1 MPDRERNTRAGEIHQ
16 TSGAGTMSEKVK
28 FLMTFRARLMLLLAS
43 VLLLTIV
50 LVLILDSWTRK
61 VANRIIDE
69 QNKQITEAVNRGY
82 DDLAQANY
90 LAWASLNS
98 EQYLYKIVEPRGLP
112 PSVENIFVTERDGK
126 VVDSTLGEFVDRHID
141 VPQDEESQVRSEDP
155 VRNATNG
162 SYDHAPKTYY
172 SPITTTRGL
181 YWIVIVTTQQG
192 IINEISDASKNLAE
206 RNRML
211 SNYRLGATA
220 GLLVLGLATLV
231 FICWRVIRP
240 IEKLAQAARRV
251 AAGSLDFHVD
261 IKRNDEIGQLADT
274 FNEMIDGLRSKHEL
288 KEKLDQAERVAVIGR
303 LTQSVAHEV
312 RNPLNV
318 INLSI
323 DHVSSKYAPE
333 DEKKREQFT
342 AILSSIKDEIA
353 RLKYLVSDLLNYG
366 RPAQLMLRPVD
377 MRDLV
382 DETMTLVRPQAD
394 VQGIEIKVS
403 SDAESAEVMGDR
415 ERLKSCLSNIV
426 INALQ
431 AMPTGGTLTTDI
443 HKNNR
448 MIELQISDTGIG
460 ISEEAIRKI
469 FEPYFS
475 TRNSGFGLGLAVTR
489 SIIEDHKGTI
499 EVQSERDKGT
509 TFTVKLPASNNGAA
523 D

>member
-1 MPDRERNTRAGEIHQ
+1 
-16 TSGAGTMSEKVK
+16 MSDKIK
-28 FLMTFRARLMLLLAS
+28 FLMTFRARLMLLLTA
-43 VLLLTIV
+43 VVLLTIV
-50 LVLILDSWTRK
+50 LVLILDSWSRK
-61 VANRIIDE
+61 IAERIIAE
-69 QNKQITEAVNRGY
+69 QNTQITDAVNRGY

-90 LAWASLNS
+90 LASLSLNS

-126 VVDSTLGEFVDRHID
+126 VIDSTLGEYVDEHID
-141 VPQDEESQVRSEDP
+141 VPKEEESQVRSEDP
-155 VRNATNG
+155 VSEKTNT

-172 SPITTTRGL
+172 SPITTTKGL

-192 IINEISDASKNLAE
+192 IINEIGDASKNLSE
-206 RNRML
+206 RNRLL

-220 GLLVLGLATLV
+220 GLLVLGLATV
-231 FICWRVIRP
+231 VIVGWRVIRP

-251 AAGSLDFHVD
+251 AAGSLDFQVD

-274 FNEMIDGLRSKHEL
+274 FNEMIDGLRSKGEL
-288 KEKLDQAERVAVIGR
+288 KEKLDQAERAAVIGR

-323 DHVSSKYAPE
+323 DHVSTKYAPE
-333 DEKKREQFT
+333 DEKKRAQFT

-366 RPAQLMLRPVD
+366 RPAQLMLRTID

-382 DETMTLVRPQAD
+382 DETMTLVRPQAE
-394 VQGIEIKVS
+394 VQGIDIEVHNDG
-403 SDAESAEVMGDR
+403 SDAEVMGDR

-426 INALQ
+426 INAFQ
-431 AMPTGGTLTTDI
+431 AMPTGGTLTTNI
-443 HKNNR
+443 QKNNGWV
-448 MIELQISDTGIG
+448 ELKISDTGIG

-489 SIIEDHKGTI
+489 SIVEDHKGTI
-499 EVQSERDKGT
+499 EVRSELDKGT
-509 TFTVKLPASNNGAA
+509 TFILKLPVSSARAF

>member
-1 MPDRERNTRAGEIHQ
+1 
-16 TSGAGTMSEKVK
+16 MSDKIK
-28 FLMTFRARLMLLLAS
+28 FLMTFRARLMLLLTA
-43 VLLLTIV
+43 VLLLTIA
-50 LVLILDSWTRK
+50 LVLILDSWSRK
-61 VANRIIDE
+61 VADKIIAE
-69 QNKQITEAVNRGY
+69 QNTQITDAVNRGY
-82 DDLAQANY
+82 DDLAKATQ
-90 LAWASLNS
+90 LAIRSLDS
-98 EQYLYKIVEPRGLP
+98 KQFLYDIVEPYGLP
-112 PSVENIFVTERDGK
+112 PSVENIFITEKSGKIRDGTLREY
-126 VVDSTLGEFVDRHID
+126 VDNYID
-141 VPQDEESQVRSEDP
+141 VPEEEEAQVRAEDP
-155 VRNATNG
+155 INKDANT
-162 SYDHAPKTYY
+162 SYANAPKTYY
-172 SPITTTRGL
+172 HPITTATGL

-192 IINEISDASKNLAE
+192 IINEIGDASKNLAE
-206 RNRML
+206 RNRLL

-220 GLLVLGLATLV
+220 GLLVLGLAV
-231 FICWRVIRP
+231 VVIIGWRVIRP

-274 FNEMIDGLRSKHEL
+274 FNEMIDGLRSKGEL
-288 KEKLDQAERVAVIGR
+288 KEKLDQAERAAVIGR

-323 DHVSSKYAPE
+323 DHVSTKYAPE
-333 DEKKREQFT
+333 DEKKRTQFT

-366 RPAQLMLRPVD
+366 RPAQLMLRRID

-394 VQGIEIKVS
+394 VQGIAIEVHSEVS
-403 SDAESAEVMGDR
+403 SAEVMGDR

-431 AMPTGGTLTTDI
+431 AMPTGGKLATNI
-443 HKNNR
+443 QKNNGWV
-448 MIELQISDTGIG
+448 ELRISDTGIG

-489 SIIEDHKGTI
+489 SIVEDHKGTI
-499 EVQSERDKGT
+499 EVRSELNKGT
-509 TFTVKLPASNNGAA
+509 TFIVKLPSNNVGAF